1 MSTASHGR
9 RTLAGV
15 VTLSVSV
22 LLMLSIA
29 GVRADASADG
39 GYGRRRE
46 MLSLTN
52 HDRARHDRDALGFA
66 ARLSRYAKRHS
77 RAMAHRGYLF
87 HSTDDQL
94 RGALTGYRWSIGGE
108 NVGVGASLDSL
119 EDAFMASKLHRQ
131 NILRPTYDHAA
142 VGIVREDGRVWV
154 TVIFYG

>member
-108 NVGVGASLDSL
+108 NVGVGDSVDGL
-119 EDAFMASKLHRQ
+119 QAAFMASREHRE
-131 NILRPTYDHAA
+131 NILRSEFDHTAI
-142 VGIVREDGRVWV
+142 GFVRQGGSLWV